1 MCDYL
6 LPFCSELP
14 DFRSML
20 QNAEVEGEV
29 FTMPAVMAY
38 EESIGRLIDGLIVDF
53 DTRWMFVLRFA
64 IRGRIFPM
72 ARALHAQ

>member
-1 MCDYL
+1 
-6 LPFCSELP
+6 
-14 DFRSML
+14 ML